1 MMEGSFTPSSLSTP
15 TPASSS
21 SSATPRL
28 FKPRKSEDWNK
39 YRPFIEQLYRN
50 DQLKLKD
57 VKNIMER
64 DHNFTASSVLPSLVS
79 CPSPLLP
86 SLACLL
92 PHNYIRLA
100 LPGSSFLI
108 NCSPISQ
115 MLRSCLTFGREKQ
128 YKDRLSSWN
137 IRKNIKAK
145 EVRIMYRKQQKR
157 AAIGKQTV
165 FRVAGQKVDTK
176 RIARFV
182 RRYGTNIDNESR
194 PVEPS
199 GDSGASPEPCMS
211 SRWLVP
217 FSVVVNCG
225 AATPSDMSYYTPE
238 PDERPTSLSLSPHPE
253 SDAHPCETA
262 DSASAGTRVAVNQN
276 KHTDDSLDPT
286 PDSDQH
292 DGRPPSTNP
301 AYQLYDADGKPL
313 KPIPPIANDPQ
324 GAYTMYNRYI
334 VALGARLDRE
344 TAPFRSV
351 VDESSQQY

>member
-1 MMEGSFTPSSLSTP
+1 MEGSFTPSSLSTP

-21 SSATPRL
+21 SPATPRL

-64 DHNFTASSVLPSLVS
+64 DHNFTAS
-79 CPSPLLP
+79 
-86 SLACLL
+86 
-92 PHNYIRLA
+92 
-100 LPGSSFLI
+100 
-108 NCSPISQ
+108 
-115 MLRSCLTFGREKQ
+115 EKQ

-194 PVEPS
+194 PIEPS
-199 GDSGASPEPCMS
+199 GDSGASPEPS
-211 SRWLVP
+211 
-217 FSVVVNCG
+217 
-225 AATPSDMSYYTPE
+225 TPSDMSYYTPE

-253 SDAHPCETA
+253 SDALPCETA
-262 DSASAGTRVAVNQN
+262 DSGSAGARVAVNQN
-276 KHTDDSLDPT
+276 KHIDDSLNPT

-292 DGRPPSTNP
+292 DGRLPPTNP
-301 AYQLYDADGKPL
+301 AYQLYDADGNPL

>member
-1 MMEGSFTPSSLSTP
+1 MEGSFTPSSLSTP

-21 SSATPRL
+21 APATARL

-64 DHNFTASSVLPSLVS
+64 DHRFTASSVFLFFRFLP
-79 CPSPLLP
+79 PLL
-86 SLACLL
+86 
-92 PHNYIRLA
+92 
-100 LPGSSFLI
+100 
-108 NCSPISQ
+108 CSHLGLFATSKLYP
-115 MLRSCLTFGREKQ
+115 EKQ

-182 RRYGTNIDNESR
+182 RRYGTNIDSEHHSVKPSR
-194 PVEPS
+194 
-199 GDSGASPEPCMS
+199 DSGESPEPS
-211 SRWLVP
+211 
-217 FSVVVNCG
+217 
-225 AATPSDMSYYTPE
+225 TPSDMSYYTPE

-253 SDAHPCETA
+253 SDVHPCETA
-262 DSASAGTRVAVNQN
+262 DSGSVGARVAVNQN
-276 KHTDDSLDPT
+276 EQIDDSLDPN
-286 PDSDQH
+286 SEQH
-292 DGRPPSTNP
+292 DGRPPPTNP

-334 VALGARLDRE
+334 AALGARLDKE
-344 TAPFRSV
+344 TAPFRSI
-351 VDESSQQY
+351 VDESAQHQY

>member
-21 SSATPRL
+21 SPATPRL

-64 DHNFTASSVLPSLVS
+64 DHNFTAS
-79 CPSPLLP
+79 
-86 SLACLL
+86 
-92 PHNYIRLA
+92 
-100 LPGSSFLI
+100 
-108 NCSPISQ
+108 
-115 MLRSCLTFGREKQ
+115 EKQ

-199 GDSGASPEPCMS
+199 GDSEASPEPS
-211 SRWLVP
+211 
-217 FSVVVNCG
+217 
-225 AATPSDMSYYTPE
+225 TPSDMSYYTPE

-253 SDAHPCETA
+253 TDAHPCETA
-262 DSASAGTRVAVNQN
+262 GSGSAGARVAVNQN
-276 KHTDDSLDPT
+276 KQIGDSLDRT

-292 DGRPPSTNP
+292 DGRPPPTNP

-344 TAPFRSV
+344 TAPFRSA
-351 VDESSQQY
+351 VDEFPHQY

>member
-1 MMEGSFTPSSLSTP
+1 MEGSFTPSSLSTP

-21 SSATPRL
+21 SPATPRL

-64 DHNFTASSVLPSLVS
+64 DHNFTASSVLLSLVF

-92 PHNYIRLA
+92 PQNYTRLTFA
-100 LPGSSFLI
+100 LSSFI
-108 NCSPISQ
+108 IESSQ
-115 MLRSCLTFGREKQ
+115 MLRSCLTLGREKQ

-145 EVRIMYRKQQKR
+145 EVKIMYRKQQKR

-194 PVEPS
+194 PIEPS
-199 GDSGASPEPCMS
+199 GDSGASPEPS
-211 SRWLVP
+211 
-217 FSVVVNCG
+217 
-225 AATPSDMSYYTPE
+225 TPSDMSYYTPE

-262 DSASAGTRVAVNQN
+262 DSGSSGARVAVNQN
-276 KHTDDSLDPT
+276 KHIDDSLDPT

-292 DGRPPSTNP
+292 DGRPPPANP

>member
-1 MMEGSFTPSSLSTP
+1 MLS
-15 TPASSS
+15 
-21 SSATPRL
+21 
-28 FKPRKSEDWNK
+28 
-39 YRPFIEQLYRN
+39 
-50 DQLKLKD
+50 
-57 VKNIMER
+57 
-64 DHNFTASSVLPSLVS
+64 
-79 CPSPLLP
+79 
-86 SLACLL
+86 
-92 PHNYIRLA
+92 
-100 LPGSSFLI
+100 
-108 NCSPISQ
+108 

-199 GDSGASPEPCMS
+199 RDSGASPEPCMS
-211 SRWLVP
+211 SRWLGP
-217 FSVVVNCG
+217 FRVVVNCG

-262 DSASAGTRVAVNQN
+262 DTGSASARVAVNQN
-276 KHTDDSLDPT
+276 KQIDDSLDPK
-286 PDSDQH
+286 PDSNQH
-292 DGRPPSTNP
+292 DGRPPPTNP

>member
-21 SSATPRL
+21 SPATPRL

-64 DHNFTASSVLPSLVS
+64 DHNFTAS
-79 CPSPLLP
+79 
-86 SLACLL
+86 
-92 PHNYIRLA
+92 
-100 LPGSSFLI
+100 
-108 NCSPISQ
+108 
-115 MLRSCLTFGREKQ
+115 EKQ

-145 EVRIMYRKQQKR
+145 EVRIMYRKQQQR
-157 AAIGKQTV
+157 AAVGKQTV

-199 GDSGASPEPCMS
+199 RDSGESPEPS
-211 SRWLVP
+211 
-217 FSVVVNCG
+217 
-225 AATPSDMSYYTPE
+225 TPSDMSYYTPE

-253 SDAHPCETA
+253 SDAHPY
-262 DSASAGTRVAVNQN
+262 
-276 KHTDDSLDPT
+276 DSLDPV
-286 PDSDQH
+286 PDSEQH
-292 DGRPPSTNP
+292 DGRPPPTNP

-351 VDESSQQY
+351 VDESTQHQY